1 MDNFYNPAP
10 IDREI
15 KVNSSAVLMCKI
27 NKDNVIEYINHS
39 FSEVSGYEEFEIIG
53 ESMDKLRHPDMPK
66 VIYELLK
73 ERFENLEPIRLINK
87 VLAKDGRFFWL
98 ISDYESKVSE
108 TTNVVAHYGHCFA
121 APSFAI
127 HKVEAL
133 YKILYNIEQK
143 SHSTETSK
151 RYLIGF
157 LEERNMT
164 YNQFIEDLSL
174 SRPEFEETF
183 PVNDYTPGRPQPIA
197 KSAPEMQIP
206 TRNIAPAFNNPIP
219 QQQVEKAKKKKSLL
233 KKVFGK

>member
-1 MDNFYNPAP
+1 MT
-10 IDREI
+10 
-15 KVNSSAVLMCKI
+15 
-27 NKDNVIEYINHS
+27 
-39 FSEVSGYEEFEIIG
+39 
-53 ESMDKLRHPDMPK
+53 
-66 VIYELLK
+66 LK

-98 ISDYESKVSE
+98 ISDYESKLSE

-206 TRNIAPAFNNPIP
+206 SRTNAPAFNNPIP
-219 QQQVEKAKKKKSLL
+219 QQQVEKVKKKKSLL

>member
-108 TTNVVAHYGHCFA
+108 TTSVVAHYGHCFA

-174 SRPEFEETF
+174 SRPEFEEAF

-206 TRNIAPAFNNPIP
+206 SRTNAPAFNNPIP
-219 QQQVEKAKKKKSLL
+219 QQQVEKVKKKKSLL

>member
-1 MDNFYNPAP
+1 MDNFYSPAP

-15 KVNSSAVLMCKI
+15 KVSSSAVLMCKI
-27 NKDNVIEYINHS
+27 NKDSVIEYINHS

-108 TTNVVAHYGHCFA
+108 TTDVVAHYGHCFA

-143 SHSTETSK
+143 SHNTETSK
-151 RYLIGF
+151 RYLVGF

-174 SRPEFEETF
+174 SRPEFEDTF
-183 PVNDYTPGRPQPIA
+183 PSNDFMAGRPQPIA
-197 KSAPEMQIP
+197 KPAPEMP
-206 TRNIAPAFNNPIP
+206 APSRAVPNFNNAFP
-219 QQQVEKAKKKKSLL
+219 QQQVEKPKKKKSLL

>member
-15 KVNSSAVLMCKI
+15 KVSSSAVLMCKI
-27 NKDNVIEYINHS
+27 NKDSVIEYINHS

-66 VIYELLK
+66 VINELLK

-108 TTNVVAHYGHCFA
+108 TTDVVAHYGHCFA

-143 SHSTETSK
+143 SHNTETSK
-151 RYLIGF
+151 RYLVGF

-174 SRPEFEETF
+174 NRPEFEETF
-183 PVNDYTPGRPQPIA
+183 PINDFMVGRPQPIT
-197 KSAPEMQIP
+197 KSAPEMPTPSRSIP
-206 TRNIAPAFNNPIP
+206 TFNNVIP
-219 QQQVEKAKKKKSLL
+219 QQQIEKNKKKKSLL

>member
-108 TTNVVAHYGHCFA
+108 TTSVVAHYGHCFA

-206 TRNIAPAFNNPIP
+206 SRTNAPAFNNPIP
-219 QQQVEKAKKKKSLL
+219 QQQVEKVKKKKSLL